1 MNAKSASLDQ
11 IERWMQSVLMHAGD
25 VAEAI
30 ASPEATRHI
39 AISSVEDLESVVLP
53 SQALDSSSRL
63 EIYIDAYFERLLE
76 CLGQEFQATKGAL
89 GDENFNAVAFGYLR
103 REPSQSYTLNAL
115 GAAFPNYLAESRLHE
130 RAAPADATPTW
141 GEFVVE
147 LAAFERL
154 LRDVF
159 DGPGSEGGEVLDSRQ
174 LAAIPGDAWERL
186 RLLPAPCL
194 RLVQFAHPVH
204 LFWQGWKDSGAAT
217 MPAPSRTYLAI
228 NRRAYA
234 VERRVLSHPQF
245 VMLERLLEGRSLS
258 EAIAATAPQA
268 GPLEPRLED
277 CLRAWFASWVA
288 ERFFVGVEHAER

>member
-30 ASPEATRHI
+30 ASPEATQHI
-39 AISSVEDLESVVLP
+39 AISSVEDLRNVVLP
-53 SQALDSSSRL
+53 SKALDSSSRL

-76 CLGQEFQATKGAL
+76 CLGQEFQATRGAL
-89 GDENFNAVAFGYLR
+89 GDENFNAVAFGFLR
-103 REPSQSYTLNAL
+103 QKPSHSYTLNDL
-115 GAAFPNYLAESRLHE
+115 GAAFPNYLAETRLHE

-159 DGPGSEGGEVLDSRQ
+159 DGPGSEGGEALDSSH
-174 LAAIPGDAWERL
+174 LAAIPADARGRL
-186 RLLPAPCL
+186 RLLGAPCL
-194 RLVQFAHPVH
+194 RLVQFTHPVH
-204 LFWQGWKDSGAAT
+204 LFWQSWKDAGAAT
-217 MPAPSRTYLAI
+217 APTPSRTYLAI

-234 VERRVLSHPQF
+234 VGRHELSHPQF
-245 VMLERLLEGRSLS
+245 VLLERLLKGQSLS
-258 EAIAATAPQA
+258 EAIAATASQA
-268 GPLEPRLED
+268 GALEPRLED
-277 CLRAWFASWVA
+277 CLQAWFASWVA
-288 ERFFVGVEHAER
+288 ERFFVGFEHAEH